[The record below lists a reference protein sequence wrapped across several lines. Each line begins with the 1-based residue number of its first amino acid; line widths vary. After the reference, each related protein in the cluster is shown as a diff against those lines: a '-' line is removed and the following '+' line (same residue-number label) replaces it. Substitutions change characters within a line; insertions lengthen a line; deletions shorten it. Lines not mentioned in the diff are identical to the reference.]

1 MHKSRLLYL
10 GRWSFVFGIQS
21 LRRLYFRPFMYSCIY
36 CITES
41 NRNLFV
47 YPSPSRVQPYTGRR
61 SQQLEA
67 PPLFLQSAC
76 RWKCN
81 EIPSSSHLSIP
92 EQKGTA
98 DNRNKLAG
106 NVHAFI
112 NINTTGRATERSRG
126 IVRPREERRP
136 GLSSDLHPSAAP
148 SHLSRL
154 RTLEHLELPSC
165 LMDTTHRRPGG
176 GASQTT

>member
-1 MHKSRLLYL
+1 MRKSRMLYV
-10 GRWSFVFGIQS
+10 GRWTFVFGMQS
-21 LRRLYFRPFMYSCIY
+21 LRRLYFRSFMYPCIY
-36 CITES
+36 CITKS

-47 YPSPSRVQPYTGRR
+47 YPSRVQAYTGKR

-67 PPLFLQSAC
+67 PSFLQSAC

-81 EIPSSSHLSIP
+81 EIPSCSHLSIP

-148 SHLSRL
+148 FHLSRL
-154 RTLEHLELPSC
+154 RTLEQLELPSG
-165 LMDTTHRRPGG
+165 LIDTTHRRPGG